1 MVIVF
6 PEDTESVINGI
17 RDAIG
22 RDVTFITVTTSG
34 CPTCGL
40 DPTTGHSLD
49 SFCPVC
55 SGLYW
60 IPIPTNTDV
69 KAHVTWANADILQW
83 YPGGQQFDGD
93 VRIQIEYTAT
103 NLALAD
109 DAVEVIVDNKVT
121 EIKSK
126 ILRGVQNINRIILD
140 LIEKEN
146 TNE

>member
-6 PEDTESVINGI
+6 PEDTEDVINDI

-22 RDVTFITVTTSG
+22 RDVIFTTITTSG

-40 DPTTGHSLD
+40 DPTTGHSTD

-60 IPIPTNTDV
+60 IPTPTYYPI
-69 KAHVTWANADILQW
+69 KAHITWANADILQW
-83 YPGGQQFDGD
+83 HPGGQQFDGD
-93 VRIQIEYTAT
+93 VRIQIEYTEA
-103 NLALAD
+103 NLAVAD
-109 DAVEVIVDNKVT
+109 DAIEVLVDNKVT

-140 LIEKEN
+140 LMEKEK
-146 TNE
+146 